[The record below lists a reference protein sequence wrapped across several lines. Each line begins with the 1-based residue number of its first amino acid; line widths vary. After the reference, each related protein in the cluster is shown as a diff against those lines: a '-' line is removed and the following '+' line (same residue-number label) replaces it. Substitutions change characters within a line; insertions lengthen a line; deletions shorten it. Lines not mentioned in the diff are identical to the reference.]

1 MSNYIH
7 VLDINTAG
15 VADHRS
21 AGFNNANL
29 DIFETRVQFDF

>member
-1 MSNYIH
+1 MTNYVH

-15 VADHRS
+15 VADNRS

-29 DIFETRVQFDF
+29 DMWLTRFQVDF